1 MKIKL
6 FEKSIVA
13 VAFNFSLSTTLN
25 INFTLC
31 TTSHIKNYEIKNN
44 ANVRCMLKKKN
55 LDNVNR

>member
-13 VAFNFSLSTTLN
+13 AAFNFSLSTTLN

-44 ANVRCMLKKKN
+44 ANVRCMFKKKK
-55 LDNVNR
+55 LI